1 MVNTPLIISPQTENI
16 SDDTEI
22 TDGLDITANVLS
34 APGTDGGF
42 IDEFDGAVV
51 DASNFP
57 TNVGGIIDADRLTF
71 SIGGGSGYTQ
81 RYVGSKNYFDG
92 AYKIKNAEIVV
103 EIPITSVVDKIYQ
116 FGCAS
121 SLVTM
126 NNGSHTRVTLRTFPG
141 GSGTTSALSIYGPA
155 NYNLWTVTLAVGDIL
170 KVKFATFGQKVI
182 NGRIG
187 NKVSYCINDS
197 DWIETGVSG
206 PFYDQL
212 WLVSYFDSEAQR
224 AYYGRVTVYG
234 YPTSGIATL
243 PEADAYTAQTPATLS
258 SISTIL
264 VLLASAGAGGLLNY
278 QIQRKSVEYPEWV
291 DLDGVRD
298 AWSDLGICDGTT
310 PFDLSSIYKP
320 LGTDQFRDQFVFSG
334 SGLVAYPSVSG
345 RTITWGSDVTAPSAP
360 VITTA
365 IATNESILTMLFA
378 NLLSDMYAVIF
389 EANFNNSGSIPY
401 SSRGIFETGY
411 DYMRLRGNIGEV
423 QQSGE
428 LNTLLMSIKGL
439 AEGDVVTITAFA
451 RDDVGNVSA
460 GTQKNITMSGAQYK
474 MMFVEEIKSTLS
486 SEVISGKLGCS
497 DDN

>member
-16 SDDTEI
+16 SDDTEL
-22 TDGLDITANVLS
+22 TDGLDVTANVLS
-34 APGTDGGF
+34 ALGASGGF
-42 IDEFDGAVV
+42 VDEFVGSTL
-51 DASNFP
+51 DASIWEQSAGVTVANGVATIIGTNPAISTITGDRFLCSRLVGQTNYTPLSLTGSLLFKIKKVSALRHEIQLGTTYIQSTSSSPTTGDAILNFIEDGRLVFSSFTLP
-57 TNVGGIIDADRLTF
+57 AGSVNVGD
-71 SIGGGSGYTQ
+71 SILLRWTASE
-81 RYVGSKNYFDG
+81 
-92 AYKIKNAEIVV
+92 A
-103 EIPITSVVDKIYQ
+103 ITNSFAWLD
-116 FGCAS
+116 
-121 SLVTM
+121 
-126 NNGSHTRVTLRTFPG
+126 
-141 GSGTTSALSIYGPA
+141 LSIDDGNSWIRARYTTRFRGYAVISVRHPNIPVA
-155 NYNLWTVTLAVGDIL
+155 FEMIEWTGFE
-170 KVKFATFGQKVI
+170 K
-182 NGRIG
+182 
-187 NKVSYCINDS
+187 
-197 DWIETGVSG
+197 SG
-206 PFYDQL
+206 
-212 WLVSYFDSEAQR
+212 S
-224 AYYGRVTVYG
+224 
-234 YPTSGIATL
+234 ATL
-243 PEADAYTAQTPATLS
+243 PEADAYIAQSPATLA

-291 DLDGVRD
+291 DLDGNIGE
-298 AWSDLGICDGTT
+298 WTDLGICDGST
-310 PFDLSSIYKP
+310 PFDLSAIYKP

>member
-1 MVNTPLIISPQTENI
+1 MVNTPLTISPQTENI

-126 NNGSHTRVTLRTFPG
+126 NAGWHTKVTLRTFPG
-141 GSGTTSALSIYGPA
+141 GSGTTSALNIYGSA
-155 NYNLWTVTLAVGDIL
+155 NSNLWTVTLAVGDIL

-278 QIQRKSVEYPEWV
+278 QIQRKSVEFPEWV
-291 DLDGVRD
+291 DLDGNIG
-298 AWSDLGICDGTT
+298 AWSDLGICDGST
-310 PFDLSSIYKP
+310 PFDLSAIYKP

-345 RTITWGSDVTAPSAP
+345 RTITWGSDVDAPNSP

-365 IATNESILTMLFA
+365 IATNESILTILFA
-378 NLLSDMYAVIF
+378 DLLSDAYAIIF
-389 EANFNNSGSIPY
+389 EVDINGSGSLPY
-401 SSRGIFETGY
+401 SQRCRIESGY
-411 DYMRLRGNIGEV
+411 DYLRLVGNLDTV

-428 LNTLLMSIKGL
+428 LNSLVTSIKGL
-439 AEGDVVTITAFA
+439 ADGDVIIITAFA
-451 RDDVGNVSA
+451 RDRQGNISA
-460 GTQKNITMSGAQYK
+460 GTQKTITMSGAQYITMLTRIVK
-474 MMFVEEIKSTLS
+474 DQVLNQVVYDNIKD
-486 SEVISGKLGCS
+486 C
-497 DDN
+497 